1 MRTALGQLTF
11 ALTVMR
17 LFQKEFFWIGLAN
30 CVLAVGLFITAA
42 LRYRMTMQ
50 YEEKVNEMVDLRK
63 AHNMRVEEAREAA
76 AVARGA
82 PHDAQQGAPPPDD
95 TTADDHDYLLLPR
108 FHTAGNV
115 VAFSTLFILLV
126 EIAITLLI
134 VYL

>member
-63 AHNMRVEEAREAA
+63 AHNMRVEEAREAVA
-76 AVARGA
+76 AAGA
-82 PHDAQQGAPPPDD
+82 ATHDAQQGAPPVD
-95 TTADDHDYLLLPR
+95 TSADDHDYLLLPR

-115 VAFSTLFILLV
+115 VAFTTLFIFLV
-126 EIAITLLI
+126 EIAIILLI

>member
-76 AVARGA
+76 AASGVA
-82 PHDAQQGAPPPDD
+82 PHDAQQGRAPDE
-95 TTADDHDYLLLPR
+95 TSADDHDYLLLPR

-115 VAFSTLFILLV
+115 VAFTTLFIFLV
-126 EIAITLLI
+126 EIAIILLI
-134 VYL
+134 IYL